1 MHKIHPQISTKI
13 ALNKEDSW
21 SEPKEPQILFKNPI
35 YTYMKPYYE
44 RCKEMKVIEEDG
56 MKKEERNF
64 YYSRKQQRHS
74 KAHQC
79 SWIIKN

>member
-1 MHKIHPQISTKI
+1 
-13 ALNKEDSW
+13 
-21 SEPKEPQILFKNPI
+21 
-35 YTYMKPYYE
+35 MKPYYE

-64 YYSRKQQRHS
+64 YYSRKQQNYMRHS

>member
-1 MHKIHPQISTKI
+1 MDKI
-13 ALNKEDSW
+13 ANKIPIKIVLTKEDSW
-21 SEPKEPQILFKNPI
+21 SEPKEPQFLFTNP
-35 YTYMKPYYE
+35 MNSYYE

-56 MKKEERNF
+56 MKKI
-64 YYSRKQQRHS
+64 YSRKQKHYMKHS